1 MLRRAVLDPGNAS
14 IDFFT
19 SVNGSN
25 SRATAVESAKS
36 EGLSRQLHFALFL
49 DVAVSST
56 LTIIIGA
63 RTTGPGLWLSDYLS
77 ADPESY
83 SKFTGIYPR

>member
-25 SRATAVESAKS
+25 SRATGESTKS
-36 EGLSRQLHFALFL
+36 EGLSRQLHFALIL